1 MEIRVCR
8 PGDDHLVAAASHLF
22 DGLSRPDATARFL
35 ATTGTTS

>member
-1 MEIRVCR
+1 MEIRVGR

-22 DGLSRPDATARFL
+22 DRPWRPDAHAGFQ